1 MSISF
6 KRLLYLALGILWLME
21 QWKKNKHSIL
31 LRNFTILF
39 FRFNFFK
46 DILF

>member
-21 QWKKNKHSIL
+21 QWKKKTLYLTTKLYHCETPNL
-31 LRNFTILF
+31 
-39 FRFNFFK
+39 
-46 DILF
+46 

>member
-21 QWKKNKHSIL
+21 QWKKKHSIL
-31 LRNFTILF
+31 LRIFTILF
-39 FRFNFFK
+39 FRFNIFK